1 MYVFNCCCSV
11 FHVEFAF
18 PIYAN
23 RTLLNFITAA
33 LLEETEALVS
43 DRLVMDFMNKSFL
56 ITQNCYAHKLLND
69 MKKI

>member
-1 MYVFNCCCSV
+1 MFSIAVVVYSMLSLHSQYMLNS
-11 FHVEFAF
+11 
-18 PIYAN
+18 
-23 RTLLNFITAA
+23 LLNFITAA